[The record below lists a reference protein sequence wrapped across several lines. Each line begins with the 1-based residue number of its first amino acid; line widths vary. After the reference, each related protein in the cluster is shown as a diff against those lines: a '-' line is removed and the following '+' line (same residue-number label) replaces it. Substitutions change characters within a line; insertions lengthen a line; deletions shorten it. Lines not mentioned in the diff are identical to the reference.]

1 MKSYATLVKLALN
14 VSIVADVKTNATN
27 RADSNRLYSRRN
39 DRRANSIDPV
49 YYRGDQGY

>member
-1 MKSYATLVKLALN
+1 MKNCATLVKLALS
-14 VSIVADVKTNATN
+14 VSIVADVKTNAITRADTN
-27 RADSNRLYSRRN
+27 RLLARRN